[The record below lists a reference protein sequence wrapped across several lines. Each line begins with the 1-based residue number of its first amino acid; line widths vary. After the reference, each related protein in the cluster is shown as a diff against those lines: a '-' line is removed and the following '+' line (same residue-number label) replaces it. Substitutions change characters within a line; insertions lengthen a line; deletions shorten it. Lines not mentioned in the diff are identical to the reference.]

1 MLQRLF
7 LNQNCLRILKNKLKQ
22 LNHKWFRKHIIFLK
36 YQRIKKRQQKTT
48 IQIISLFR
56 ER

>member
-22 LNHKWFRKHIIFLK
+22 LNHKWFRKHTIFLK
-36 YQRIKKRQQKTT
+36 YQRIKKWQQKTT